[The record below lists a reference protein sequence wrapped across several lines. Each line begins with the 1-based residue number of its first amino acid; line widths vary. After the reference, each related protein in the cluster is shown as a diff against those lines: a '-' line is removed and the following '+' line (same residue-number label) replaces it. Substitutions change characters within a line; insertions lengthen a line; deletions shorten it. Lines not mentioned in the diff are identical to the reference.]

1 MQQLTHQDITQAL
14 SLQGDNLLI
23 ALPLPSTP
31 LKTTQWTERF
41 AALFDFTC
49 YEADWGADRYQIR
62 LRNNDVECLLCI
74 EWLCEAMWLTPLGQ
88 SHSATFLKDWL
99 YQKKS

>member
-1 MQQLTHQDITQAL
+1 MQQLTHQNIIQAL
-14 SLQGDNLLI
+14 SIQGNNLLI
-23 ALPLPSTP
+23 ELPLPSTP
-31 LKTTQWTERF
+31 LKTTQWAEGF
-41 AALFDFTC
+41 ATLFDFTC